1 MTVRSFESLRV
12 WHLARRLTVQ
22 VYSVA
27 RKDSFARDFGL
38 RDQVCRA
45 AVSVM
50 SNVAE
55 GFERGSRKE
64 FAHFLR
70 IARGSAAEVR
80 AQIYAAEDLGYVDPE
95 TARQLRGDA
104 LALSKQLAALSRL
117 LTTDGAR

>member
-80 AQIYAAEDLGYVDPE
+80 AQIYAAEDLGYLDPA
-95 TARQLRGDA
+95 TARDLRRDA
-104 LALSKQLAALSRL
+104 LALSKQLASLSKHL
-117 LTTDGAR
+117 SADGGR

>member
-1 MTVRSFESLRV
+1 MRAQSFESLRV

-22 VYSVA
+22 IYSVA
-27 RKDSFARDFGL
+27 RKDTFARDFGL
-38 RDQVCRA
+38 RDQICRA

-55 GFERGSRKE
+55 GYERENRKE
-64 FAHFLR
+64 FAYFLR

-80 AQIYAAEDLGYVDPE
+80 AQLYAAEDLGYVEPA

-104 LALSKQLAALSRL
+104 LALSKQLASLSKQLSGESCR
-117 LTTDGAR
+117 